1 MSSSAFELR
10 GRHAAHN
17 GILLLRVR
25 EAYGPLAYVKP
36 TPHPLEP
43 LEILYTVST
52 YRGSFSDTTERGALT
67 RALDAAATATTT
79 PETR

>member
-1 MSSSAFELR
+1 MSSSLAFETR
-10 GRHAAHN
+10 GRDAAHN

-52 YRGSFSDTTERGALT
+52 HRGSFSDTTERGALT
-67 RALDAAATATTT
+67 RALDAAADQG
-79 PETR
+79 